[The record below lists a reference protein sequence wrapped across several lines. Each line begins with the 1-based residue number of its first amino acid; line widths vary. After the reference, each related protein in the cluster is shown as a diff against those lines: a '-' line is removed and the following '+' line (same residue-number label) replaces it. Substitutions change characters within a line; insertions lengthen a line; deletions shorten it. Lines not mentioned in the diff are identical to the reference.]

1 VYNAPFFI
9 LLNLAIGGP
18 GTFLGTPNPNAPFP
32 NQDLVFDY
40 VRVYQAVSTTAATP
54 VITPGRVVNAASYLG
69 TLAPGALAVLY
80 GANLADNIYQDVS
93 DASGNFVKTVGN
105 VSVTVGGTAAAL
117 VYVSP
122 TQINFQVPWEV
133 TAPGLTVPVQVTRS
147 GVASNVENIT
157 ISANASPSMFLEDFT
172 NGIAWITG
180 AGCVTTECVPQAGGV
195 YQLWVNGL
203 GPKNAAEQDGVPV
216 VYSGSLTPLEVP
228 GGSASC
234 QLTIGGQ
241 TATVDYCGAAPFEI
255 IDQVN
260 FKYPAG
266 VTSTTSYV
274 DATLT
279 VNGATGRFR
288 VPAPGQ

>member
-1 VYNAPFFI
+1 
-9 LLNLAIGGP
+9 
-18 GTFLGTPNPNAPFP
+18 
-32 NQDLVFDY
+32 